1 MIFSNL
7 LEAVFGFGRTG
18 TAKSS
23 DAANAEGST
32 EVQGKTT
39 PEYVQNVVQK
49 HISSEERSTMMT
61 VTKAKQKLVDW
72 CRSQIGYHEG
82 YDGSNKYADG
92 DWDTKLYGFP
102 AGKVPWCDVFVD
114 AAYIACFN
122 YDPATAMTYQRPS
135 GYAACSLSAA
145 AYKRNGA
152 FYMTPEVGD
161 QIFFFYGGE
170 INHTGIVIEVHDDI
184 IVCVEGNFADSVCR
198 TQYKWREKMQSN
210 ADGNIAG
217 FGRPNWSV
225 VAEPESTASDDTDD
239 GIDDTIESEE
249 FDIVH
254 PTFRRTYLHLEYG
267 DGNGNPLP
275 QVKAWQN
282 LLLCWGYDIGQYGA
296 DGEFGLDT
304 DNATRQWQKYVK
316 DRGGDVEVNGVVD
329 EDDWIEII
337 NLPG

>member
-1 MIFSNL
+1 
-7 LEAVFGFGRTG
+7 
-18 TAKSS
+18 
-23 DAANAEGST
+23 
-32 EVQGKTT
+32 
-39 PEYVQNVVQK
+39 
-49 HISSEERSTMMT
+49 MMT

-114 AAYIACFN
+114 AAYIACFD

-304 DNATRQWQKYVK
+304 DNVTRQWQKYVK

-337 NLPG
+337 NGPG

>member
-1 MIFSNL
+1 MTFL
-7 LEAVFGFGRTG
+7 KWLEGVFGFGRTD

-23 DAANAEGST
+23 DAANAEEST
-32 EVQGKTT
+32 EAAGRTT
-39 PEYVQNVVQK
+39 PEYVQNVVQT

-92 DWDTKLYGFP
+92 QWDVKLYGFS
-102 AGKVPWCDVFVD
+102 AGTVPWCDVFVD

-135 GYAACSLSAA
+135 GFAACSLSAD

-152 FYMTPEVGD
+152 FYREPEVGD
-161 QIFFFYGGE
+161 QIFFFYGGA
-170 INHTGIVIEVHDDI
+170 INHTGIVVEVHGDT
-184 IVCVEGNFADSVCR
+184 IVCVEGNYSDSVCR
-198 TQYKWREKMQSN
+198 TQYKWKGDN
-210 ADGNIAG
+210 IIAG

-267 DGNGNPLP
+267 DGIGMPIA
-275 QVKAWQN
+275 QVRAWQA
-282 LLLCWGYDIGQYGA
+282 LLQCWGYVLDA

-337 NLPG
+337 NVPG

>member
-1 MIFSNL
+1 MIFL
-7 LEAVFGFGRTG
+7 KWLEGVFGFGQTD

-23 DAANAEGST
+23 DAVSAEGST
-32 EVQGKTT
+32 EAAGRTT
-39 PEYVQNVVQK
+39 PEYVQNVVQT

-72 CRSQIGYHEG
+72 CKSQIGYHEG

-92 DWDTKLYGFP
+92 QWDVKLYGFS
-102 AGKVPWCDVFVD
+102 AGTVPWCDVFVD
-114 AAYIACFN
+114 AAYIACFG
-122 YDPATAMTYQRPS
+122 YEDATAMTYQRPS
-135 GYAACSLSAA
+135 GFAACSLSAD

-152 FYMTPEVGD
+152 FYREPEVGD
-161 QIFFFYGGE
+161 QIFFFYGGA
-170 INHTGIVIEVHDDI
+170 INHTGIVVEVHGDT
-184 IVCVEGNFADSVCR
+184 IVCVEGNYSDMVCR

-210 ADGNIAG
+210 VDGNIAG

-225 VAEPESTASDDTDD
+225 VAEPESTASDDTND
-239 GIDDTIESEE
+239 GINDTIESEE

-267 DGNGNPLP
+267 DGIGMPIA
-275 QVKAWQN
+275 QVRAWQA
-282 LLLCWGYDIGQYGA
+282 LLQCWGYVLDA

-337 NLPG
+337 NVPG

>member
-1 MIFSNL
+1 MTFL
-7 LEAVFGFGRTG
+7 KWLATVFGSGRTG
-18 TAKSS
+18 TVKSS
-23 DAANAEGST
+23 DVANVAEST
-32 EVQGKTT
+32 EAAGRTT
-39 PEYVQNVVQK
+39 PEYVQSVVQENTL
-49 HISSEERSTMMT
+49 SEERLTMMT

-114 AAYIACFN
+114 AAYIACFG
-122 YDPATAMTYQRPS
+122 YEDATAMTFQRPS
-135 GYAACSLSAA
+135 GFAACSLSAD

-152 FYMTPEVGD
+152 FYREPEVGD
-161 QIFFFYGGE
+161 QIFFFYGGA
-170 INHTGIVIEVHDDI
+170 INHTGIVVEVNGDV
-184 IVCVEGNFADSVCR
+184 IVCVEGNFSDSVCR
-198 TQYKWREKMQSN
+198 TQYKWKGDN
-210 ADGNIAG
+210 IIAG
-217 FGRPNWSV
+217 FGRPDWAV
-225 VAEPESTASDDTDD
+225 VAEPESIAADDADD
-239 GIDDTIESEE
+239 DIDDAIESEE

-254 PTFRRTYLHLEYG
+254 PKVRRTYLHLEYG
-267 DGNGNPLP
+267 DGKGNPLP

-337 NLPG
+337 NVPG

>member
-1 MIFSNL
+1 MIFL
-7 LEAVFGFGRTG
+7 KWLEGVFGFGRTD

-23 DAANAEGST
+23 DAVSAEEST
-32 EVQGKTT
+32 EAAGRTT
-39 PEYVQNVVQK
+39 PEYVQNVVQT

-92 DWDTKLYGFP
+92 QWDVKLYGFS
-102 AGKVPWCDVFVD
+102 AINVPWCDVFVD
-114 AAYIACFN
+114 AAYIACFG
-122 YDPATAMTYQRPS
+122 YSDATAMTYQQPS
-135 GYAACSLSAA
+135 GYAACALSAE

-152 FYMTPEVGD
+152 FYNSPEVGD
-161 QIFFFYGGE
+161 QIFFLYGGG
-170 INHTGIVIEVHDDI
+170 INHTGIVVEVNGDE
-184 IVCVEGNFADSVCR
+184 IVCVEGNYSDGVAR
-198 TQYKWREKMQSN
+198 TFYKWRIASQ
-210 ADGNIAG
+210 IAG
-217 FGRPNWSV
+217 FGRPNWAV
-225 VAEPESTASDDTDD
+225 VAEPESIASDDTDETD
-239 GIDDTIESEE
+239 DDIIDSDEV
-249 FDIVH
+249 DIIH
-254 PTFRRTYLHLEYG
+254 PKHRRTFLHLEYG
-267 DGNGNPLP
+267 DGKDNPLP

-337 NLPG
+337 NVPG

>member
-1 MIFSNL
+1 MTFL
-7 LEAVFGFGRTG
+7 KWLATVCGFGRTD
-18 TAKSS
+18 TVKSS
-23 DAANAEGST
+23 DAANAEEST
-32 EVQGKTT
+32 EAAGRTT
-39 PEYVQNVVQK
+39 PEYVQNVVQT

-170 INHTGIVIEVHDDI
+170 INHTGIVIEVHNDI

-217 FGRPNWSV
+217 FGRPNWAV

-254 PTFRRTYLHLEYG
+254 PTFRRTYFHLEYG

-337 NLPG
+337 NVPG

>member
-1 MIFSNL
+1 MIFL
-7 LEAVFGFGRTG
+7 KWLEGVFGFGRTG

-23 DAANAEGST
+23 DAVSAEGST
-32 EVQGKTT
+32 EAAGRTT
-39 PEYVQNVVQK
+39 PEYVQNVVQT

-72 CRSQIGYHEG
+72 CKSQIGYHEG

-92 DWDTKLYGFP
+92 NWDMKLYLFS
-102 AGKVPWCDVFVD
+102 AVNVPWCDVFVD
-114 AAYIACFN
+114 AAYIAAFGFE
-122 YDPATAMTYQRPS
+122 DATAMTYQQPR
-135 GYAACSLSAA
+135 GYAACSLSAD

-152 FYMTPEVGD
+152 FYREPEVGD
-161 QIFFFYGGE
+161 QIFFFYGGA
-170 INHTGIVIEVHDDI
+170 INHTGIVVEVHGDT
-184 IVCVEGNFADSVCR
+184 IVCVEGNYSDMVCR

-267 DGNGNPLP
+267 DGIGMPIA
-275 QVKAWQN
+275 QVRAWQA
-282 LLLCWGYDIGQYGA
+282 LLQCWGYVLDA

-316 DRGGDVEVNGVVD
+316 DRGGDVEANGVVD

-337 NLPG
+337 NVPG

>member
-1 MIFSNL
+1 MIFL
-7 LEAVFGFGRTG
+7 KWLEGVFGFGRTD

-23 DAANAEGST
+23 DAENAEEST
-32 EVQGKTT
+32 EAAGRTT
-39 PEYVQNVVQK
+39 PEYVQNVVQT

-225 VAEPESTASDDTDD
+225 VAEPESTASDDINDD
-239 GIDDTIESEE
+239 IDDTIESEE

-316 DRGGDVEVNGVVD
+316 ERGGDVEVNGVVD

-337 NLPG
+337 NVPG